1 MRAFVLIAASLVL
14 AACSSNPTTTE
25 PVVYSQS
32 EVADSINIRVGRTII
47 VDGIRIRFDVVE
59 SDSRCPM
66 DAICVWEGDAV
77 ARFVVEQTGA
87 PSSALTLQ
95 LHTSLQPKNGSAHGF
110 RIELLTLQPY
120 PRAATGTKPEDYIAS
135 VKITPA
141 S

>member
-1 MRAFVLIAASLVL
+1 MRALVLIAASLAI

-47 VDGIRIRFDVVE
+47 VDGTRIRFDVVE
-59 SDSRCPM
+59 SDSRCPT
-66 DAICVWEGDAV
+66 DVVCVWEGDAV
-77 ARFVVEQTGA
+77 ARFVVEQTAA

-95 LHTSLQPKNGSAHGF
+95 LHTSLQPKSGTAHGF
-110 RIELLTLQPY
+110 RIELLALQPY
-120 PRAATGTKPEDYIAS
+120 PRASTATKPDEYIAS
-135 VKITPA
+135 VKIVPA

>member
-1 MRAFVLIAASLVL
+1 MRAFVLLTASLAI

-25 PVVYSQS
+25 PVVYSRA

-47 VDGIRIRFDVVE
+47 VDGTRIRFDVVE

-66 DAICVWEGDAV
+66 DVVCVWAGDAV
-77 ARFVVEQTGA
+77 ARFVVEQSGA
-87 PSSALTLQ
+87 PSSAVTLQ
-95 LHTSLQPKNGSAHGF
+95 LHATLQPKSGSALGF

-120 PRAATGTKPEDYIAS
+120 PRASTGTKPDEYIAS
-135 VKITPA
+135 VRIVPA

>member
-32 EVADSINIRVGRTII
+32 EVADSIQIRVGRTII
-47 VDGIRIRFDVVE
+47 VDGTRITFEAVE

-66 DAICVWEGDAV
+66 DAICVWQGDAV
-77 ARFVVEQTGA
+77 ARFLVEQSAA
-87 PSSALTLQ
+87 PSSGLTLK
-95 LHTSLQPKNGSAHGF
+95 LHTTLDPKNGTAHGF
-110 RIELLTLQPY
+110 RVELLTLQPY